1 MTSNSQRLYV
11 VRSGTSAT
19 NTTPVSVGTSV
30 KTVISAMG
38 TATDTLCLKRF
49 RVSFPSVT
57 ATHAPATV
65 EVGIVSSLGTV
76 TSFTP
81 VQIAGRPLASS
92 ATAGYNATAEPTYV
106 SVFESTHVPVQ
117 NGLYEVWYPLGD
129 EPACSI
135 SQGFAIRVTA
145 PATMDCLATLVISE

>member
-1 MTSNSQRLYV
+1 LTSNSQRLYV

-19 NTTPVSVGTSV
+19 VTTPVSVGTSV
-30 KTVISAMG
+30 KTVISTMG
-38 TATDTLCLKRF
+38 TATDTICLKRW

-57 ATHAPATV
+57 ATQAPAVV
-65 EVGIVSSLGTV
+65 ELGIGSSLGTV
-76 TSFTP
+76 SSFTP

-106 SVFESTHVPVQ
+106 SIFDPLYVPVQ
-117 NGLYEVWYPLGD
+117 NGVYEVWYPLGD
-129 EPACSI
+129 EPSFSI

-145 PATMDCLATLVISE
+145 PATMDCLAMMVISE